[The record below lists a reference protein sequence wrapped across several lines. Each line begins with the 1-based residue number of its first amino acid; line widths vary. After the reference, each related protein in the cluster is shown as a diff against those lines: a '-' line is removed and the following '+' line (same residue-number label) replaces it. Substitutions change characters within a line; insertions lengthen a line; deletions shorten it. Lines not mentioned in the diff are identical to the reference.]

1 MKHYFLVLLCAF
13 AFNAYA
19 MAPEHAAIL
28 KNSMETG
35 SYKQVHGSIN
45 HDDSFDVEVDGRK
58 LKCIKDRYM
67 NEIKCN

>member
-1 MKHYFLVLLCAF
+1 MKKLLICLLAVF

-35 SYKQVHGSIN
+35 SYKQVHGPIN